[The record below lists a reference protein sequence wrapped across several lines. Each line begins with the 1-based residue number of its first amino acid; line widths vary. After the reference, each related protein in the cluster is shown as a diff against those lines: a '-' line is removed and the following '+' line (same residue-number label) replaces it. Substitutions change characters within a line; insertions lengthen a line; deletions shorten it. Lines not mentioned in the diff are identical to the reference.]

1 MLKVVIADD
10 EGKICQLL
18 QLIVDWHALGYEIVA
33 VAHDGLEALEYV
45 RKYEPDLIITDIQM
59 PECNGLEL
67 LHCIRK
73 ERQNIDILIIS
84 GYREFEYAHQALQEG
99 VEDYLLKPIK
109 RAELETSLRNIQS
122 RRQLQSTKKEELET
136 IEKTLAQ
143 SVDKLQ
149 SSLIQKIAAGQITH
163 MTRGQLKQEYHCG
176 FDGSS
181 LLFATIR
188 VGLEDPVQRKTE
200 EVIGRKL
207 QMTVR
212 NGLRDAGIAACCDA
226 LTEFDIL
233 VLVNMK
239 EGQDLEHCFYR
250 LIYSIKDFM
259 GKMMPCHVVVG
270 ISKVLDD
277 DLYEAFSRSQ
287 LAAMDQVFRG
297 TDRIIE
303 YKKPDY
309 DVETSFFVN
318 DRSAFEIRRG
328 LTTLSPDVIA
338 GIAAQIIGQMRS
350 GARPVQSGAN
360 VFHILK
366 ALYQQVVS
374 VSQMICANDEIDA
387 LLASYEHRLQAC
399 FQWAEYEKL
408 FRDMATD
415 LTDLLTRQR
424 EQRENKPISYARSII
439 RERFREQLTLDQIS
453 SELELSPAYLSA
465 MFKKETGITISQYIT
480 DFRIEEA
487 KRLLITTNDPIAR
500 IAEVVGYHDVK
511 YFSRIF
517 KSTVG
522 LKASEYRRL
531 YG

>member
-1 MLKVVIADD
+1 MLKVIIADD
-10 EGKICQLL
+10 EKKICQLL

-45 RKYEPDLIITDIQM
+45 RKYEPDVIITDIQM

-67 LHCIRK
+67 LHRIRE

-136 IEKTLAQ
+136 IEKTLAL

-149 SSLIQKIAAGQITH
+149 TSLIQKIAAGHITH
-163 MTRGQLKQEYHCG
+163 MTLSLLNQEYHCG
-176 FDGSS
+176 FKGSS

-188 VGLEDPVQRKTE
+188 IGLEDPVQRKTE

-226 LTEFDIL
+226 LTEFDVL
-233 VLVNMK
+233 VLANLE
-239 EGQDLEHCFYR
+239 EGQNPEPCFYH

-259 GKMMPCHVVVG
+259 GKMMPCHVAVG
-270 ISKVLDD
+270 VSKVSDGALF
-277 DLYEAFSRSQ
+277 EAFNRSQ
-287 LAAMDQVFRG
+287 LAAMDQIFRG
-297 TDRIIE
+297 SDRIIE

-309 DVETSFFVN
+309 EVETSLFVN

-328 LTTLSPDVIA
+328 LTALSPEAITGV
-338 GIAAQIIGQMRS
+338 AAQIIAQMRS
-350 GARPVQSGAN
+350 GVRPVQSGAN
-360 VFHILK
+360 VYHILK
-366 ALYQQVVS
+366 ALQQQIGS
-374 VSQMICANDEIDA
+374 VSQIIYANEEIGS
-387 LLASYEHRLQAC
+387 LLSSYERRLQTC

-408 FRDMATD
+408 FSGMATD
-415 LTDLLTRQR
+415 LTDMLIRQR
-424 EQRENKPISYARSII
+424 EQRESKPISYARNII

-453 SELELSPAYLSA
+453 SELGLSPAYLSA

-487 KRLLITTNDPIAR
+487 KRLLVTTNDPIAR
-500 IAEVVGYHDVK
+500 IAEMVGYHDAK

>member
-1 MLKVVIADD
+1 MLKVIIADD
-10 EGKICQLL
+10 EKKICQLL

-33 VAHDGLEALEYV
+33 IAHDGLEALEYV

-67 LHCIRK
+67 LHRIRE

-122 RRQLQSTKKEELET
+122 RRRLQSTKKEELET

-143 SVDKLQ
+143 SMDKLQ
-149 SSLIQKIAAGQITH
+149 TSLIQKIAAGHITY
-163 MTRGQLKQEYHCG
+163 MTLSQLNQEYHCG
-176 FDGSS
+176 FDGGP

-188 VGLEDPVQRKTE
+188 VGLEDPVQKITE

-207 QMTVR
+207 QMIVR
-212 NGLRDAGIAACCDA
+212 NGLRDAGITVYCDT
-226 LTEFDIL
+226 LTEFDVL
-233 VLVNMK
+233 VLANFK
-239 EGQDLEHCFYR
+239 EGQNSEPFFYH

-270 ISKVLDD
+270 VSEVSNDALF
-277 DLYEAFSRSQ
+277 EAYSRSQ
-287 LAAMDQVFRG
+287 LAAMDQIFRG
-297 TDRIIE
+297 SDRIIE

-309 DVETSFFVN
+309 EVETSLFIN

-328 LTTLSPDVIA
+328 LTTLSPDVITGVA
-338 GIAAQIIGQMRS
+338 VQIIGHMRS
-350 GARPVQSGAN
+350 GVRPVQSGAN
-360 VFHILK
+360 VLHILK
-366 ALYQQVVS
+366 ALLQQIDS
-374 VSQMICANDEIDA
+374 ISQIIYANEEIDS
-387 LLASYEHRLQAC
+387 LLLSYERRLQAC

-408 FRDMATD
+408 FRGMATD
-415 LTDLLTRQR
+415 LTDMLIRQR
-424 EQRENKPISYARSII
+424 EQRENKPISCARSIM

-453 SELELSPAYLSA
+453 SELGLSPAYLSTI
-465 MFKKETGITISQYIT
+465 FKKETGITISQYIT

-487 KRLLITTNDPIAR
+487 KRLLVTTNDPIAR
-500 IAEVVGYHDVK
+500 IAEMVGYHDAK